1 MTATAAPA
9 SHRRTKDHLDLRAV
23 LILAVLGLAT
33 GPFGRVFV
41 AAATRYLPVAHV
53 SLLSPVETL
62 AATAMAWWWLGEA
75 PLPSALIGGA
85 VVVIA
90 LIFGLSE

>member
-1 MTATAAPA
+1 
-9 SHRRTKDHLDLRAV
+9 
-23 LILAVLGLAT
+23 
-33 GPFGRVFV
+33 
-41 AAATRYLPVAHV
+41 
-53 SLLSPVETL
+53 VETL

-85 VVVIA
+85 VVLLA